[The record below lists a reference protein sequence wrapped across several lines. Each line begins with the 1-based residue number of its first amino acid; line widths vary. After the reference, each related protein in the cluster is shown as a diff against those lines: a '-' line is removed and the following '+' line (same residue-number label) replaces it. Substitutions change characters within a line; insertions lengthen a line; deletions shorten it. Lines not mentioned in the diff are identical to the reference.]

1 MTDFFF
7 FWRKRMDI
15 LIPKNKSDNFSVSVQ
30 QNFPEKYLFC
40 HLKSAFGYK
49 EVTVQ
54 YVTNFDMTIL
64 LQ

>member
-1 MTDFFF
+1 
-7 FWRKRMDI
+7 MDI

-40 HLKSAFGYK
+40 HLKTAFGYK

-54 YVTNFDMTIL
+54 YVTNSDMTIL